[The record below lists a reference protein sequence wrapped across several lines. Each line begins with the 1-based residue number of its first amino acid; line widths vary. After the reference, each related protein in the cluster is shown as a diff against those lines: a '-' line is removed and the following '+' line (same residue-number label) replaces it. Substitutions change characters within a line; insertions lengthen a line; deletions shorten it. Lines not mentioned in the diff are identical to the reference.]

1 MDGIKR
7 RRSLRIPAKASVWY
21 IASSAFARSISVVGT
36 PIFTRLLDAEEYGIF
51 PRYMTYFSLV
61 SVIATLELSGGV
73 ILRGLQKFED
83 KSDGFISSAVGLT
96 SCVWAVISL
105 LLFTFSAIFGDFIGL
120 GRGFILVMLV
130 HILLNAII
138 SIYTAEAKFRYKYRL
153 VALVNI
159 ATSVLTPAVSVLF
172 IAAFG
177 SGGYGRIYAAVLSAG
192 AVALPFLYII
202 FKRSKR
208 LYDGD
213 VWRFLLRFN
222 LPLLPHYLFSSVII
236 RIGEVALSHLHGTAA
251 LAKYSVAMSVGLSLT
266 VITNGLLSALSP
278 WVLRRIRAGEIGR
291 MRSLLFYSTA
301 LLSLIALLILSI
313 VPETIRIIAPPEYH
327 ECLFAVYPLALSVV
341 PSFLSSAVVS
351 GELYYERS
359 GVTSIPTVVAGV
371 VAVVLT
377 LLLSPIIDYR
387 LVAVFVPIAYS
398 VSCLLNCYIFRRM
411 SGEAPVDLRS
421 CSLVYLFT
429 VGYAMLSFSL
439 RGYLIARLLLAVP
452 LLFPLYK
459 IGRRIYGEVQE
470 AA

>member
-1 MDGIKR
+1 MDGVKR
-7 RRSLRIPAKASVWY
+7 RGGLRVPAKASVWY
-21 IASSAFARSISVVGT
+21 IASSAFARSVSVVGT
-36 PIFTRLLDAEEYGIF
+36 PIFTRLLNAQEYGIF
-51 PRYMTYFSLV
+51 PRYMTYFSLI

-73 ILRGLQKFED
+73 ILRGLQKFGA
-83 KSDGFISSAVGLT
+83 KSDEFISAAVGLT
-96 SCVWAVISL
+96 SCVWGIISL

-120 GRGFILVMLV
+120 GNGFIIVMLV
-130 HILLNAII
+130 HVLLNAII

-153 VALVNI
+153 VALTNI
-159 ATSVLTPAVSVLF
+159 ITAILTPAVSVLLILF
-172 IAAFG
+172 LE
-177 SGGYGRIYAAVLSAG
+177 SGGYDRIYAAVLSA
-192 AVALPFLYII
+192 AVISLPFLYII

-208 LYDGD
+208 LYDREI
-213 VWRFLLRFN
+213 WRFLLRFN

-278 WVLRRIRAGEIGR
+278 WVLRRIRAGEILR
-291 MRSLLFYSTA
+291 VRSLLLSATT
-301 LLSLIALLILSI
+301 LLSIIALLILSI

-371 VAVVLT
+371 LAVVLT
-377 LLLSPIIDYR
+377 LRLSPIIDYR
-387 LVAVFVPIAYS
+387 LVAVFVPVAYL
-398 VSCLLNCYIFRRM
+398 VSCFLNCYIFRRM
-411 SGEAPVDLRS
+411 SGEAPVNLPRFL
-421 CSLVYLFT
+421 LVYLFA

-439 RGYLIARLLLAVP
+439 RGYFIFRMLLVVP

-459 IGRRIYGEVQE
+459 IGRRIYGEVRE
-470 AA
+470 TA